1 MIYIYAFQYNNR
13 KLSFKGSVRERGMGL
28 MRLKSAFDLL
38 ILLPSVASLR
48 RKMLKTTNNNNNN
61 NNNQF

>member
-1 MIYIYAFQYNNR
+1 MSYSIIIGNSR
-13 KLSFKGSVRERGMGL
+13 LKGVFAKTERGMGL

-38 ILLPSVASLR
+38 ILLPSFASIR
-48 RKMLKTTNNNNNN
+48 RKMLKTTTTTN